1 MNTAALI
8 TRLDELLAQGA
19 AVLQTRRFTGPDA
32 YKSEHVQQAEL
43 AAFRSTGLSFLQRV
57 YDTKHPHFLEF
68 QQQVRVTKPSDTE
81 CGIAILKAVRSE
93 IAGGW
98 LFTVKGLVAAEVF
111 ADFLEMAEH
120 LLDQSYK
127 DPAAVMAGSVLEEHL
142 RQLCAKHAIPLT
154 ERRGDD
160 DVAKK
165 AERLNADLAG
175 ADVYNKLEQKQI
187 TAWLDLRNKAAHGD
201 YDSYTDDQVREFL
214 AGLISFTNRV
224 PL

>member
-8 TRLDELLAQGA
+8 TRVDELLAQGN
-19 AVLQTRRFTGPDA
+19 AVLQTRRFTGPEGR
-32 YKSEHVQQAEL
+32 KFEHVHEAEL
-43 AAFRSTGLSFLQRV
+43 AAFRSAGLSFLQRV
-57 YDTKHPHFLEF
+57 YDIKHPHFREF
-68 QQQVRVTKPSDTE
+68 EQRVKVTTPSDTE
-81 CGIAILKAVRSE
+81 CGIAILRAVRDE

-120 LLDQSYK
+120 LLQQGYK

-154 ERRGDD
+154 ERRGAD

-165 AERLNADLAG
+165 AEGLNAGLAG
-175 ADVYNKLEQKQI
+175 ADVYSKVEQMQI
-187 TAWLDLRNKAAHGD
+187 TAWLALRNKAAHGEYSA
-201 YDSYTDDQVREFL
+201 YDADQVRQFL
-214 AGLISFTNRV
+214 TGLISFASRV

>member
-8 TRLDELLAQGA
+8 TRVDELLAQGN
-19 AVLQTRRFTGPDA
+19 AVLQARRFTGPRGHQF
-32 YKSEHVQQAEL
+32 EHVQEAEL
-43 AAFRSTGLSFLQRV
+43 AAFRSAGLSFLQRV
-57 YDTKHPHFLEF
+57 YDIKHPHFREF
-68 QQQVRVTKPSDTE
+68 EQRVRVTTPSDTE

-98 LFTVKGLVAAEVF
+98 LFTVKGLVTAEVF
-111 ADFLEMAEH
+111 ADFLEMAGH
-120 LLDQSYK
+120 LLGQGYK

-142 RQLCAKHAIPLT
+142 RQLCAKHAIQLT

-165 AERLNADLAG
+165 AERLNEDLAG
-175 ADVYNKLEQKQI
+175 ANVYNKVEQKQV
-187 TAWLDLRNKAAHGD
+187 TAWLDLRNKAAHGK
-201 YDSYTDDQVREFL
+201 YDEYDRDQVELFL
-214 AGLISFTNRV
+214 AGLISFMNRV